1 MFLFNEFEMI
11 DMGKLSYF
19 LGLQFHQTSLGIILH
34 QQKYMRE
41 ILKRFNMLGCNPA
54 VTPIEVNAKLE
65 KNMEEEPLDS
75 TLFKKVVGSLR

>member
-1 MFLFNEFEMI
+1 
-11 DMGKLSYF
+11 MGKLSYF